1 MTDEKI
7 KELVQKT
14 LSQASN
20 VILMLAKHGN
30 SGVHRLDHGQLHL
43 DFDDREP
50 SGWNCDLLK
59 LFPLRYP
66 VAMTT
71 WKGTVAVHFLDESH
85 VFDVKGTREVFEY
98 VLKKWGDETEM
109 EKKLENFKYS
119 I

>member
-14 LSQASN
+14 LSKASN
-20 VILMLAKHGN
+20 IILMLVKYGNHG
-30 SGVHRLDHGQLHL
+30 VYRLNHGQLHL
-43 DFDDREP
+43 DFDDRNP
-50 SGWNCDLLK
+50 SGWNYDLLK

-98 VLKKWGDETEM
+98 VLKKWGDKAEM
-109 EKKLENFKYS
+109 EKRLEELSF
-119 I
+119 II